1 MTEDEQVAE
10 EAVRLYRL
18 AAEQGDANAQFNL
31 GVAYRNGRGVAR
43 DFAEAVRWYRLAAE
57 QGFAVAQNYL
67 GAMYDNGEGVERD
80 HEEAV
85 RWYRLADGQENEGED
100 YVSNR

>member
-18 AAEQGDANAQFNL
+18 AAEQGDANAQYNL
-31 GVAYRNGRGVAR
+31 GRMYDLGQGVA
-43 DFAEAVRWYRLAAE
+43 
-57 QGFAVAQNYL
+57 
-67 GAMYDNGEGVERD
+67 RD